1 MAGDTLFHKIWKQ
14 HVIADLGDGYAL
26 LHVDR
31 HMLHE
36 LGARSLVGL
45 RKRGL
50 PLHDPKLTFATADH
64 CISTDPADVG
74 EAQLAL
80 NPYVQNIR
88 QGARELG
95 FRLFDVGTPGF
106 GIVHVIAPELA
117 VALPGITMACGDSHT
132 CTIGALGAIAWG
144 VGQSELVHILATQ
157 ASAQKLPKTMRLSI
171 EGSVAPHVTAK
182 DITLW
187 VMSEVGADG
196 ALDHAVEFA
205 GPVVRAMSMEE
216 RFTLCNMSVEMGGR
230 FGLIAPDETTFEYLQ
245 GRRFAPRGVDW
256 DEALRQWRDLH
267 TEVDAVFDKEV
278 RMDVSDAVPCVTWGT
293 SPDQVVG
300 IDGCVP
306 DPDAEPDPVRR
317 RAIKTALDY
326 VGLSAGAP
334 IAGTKVDQVFIGSC
348 TNARLSDLELA
359 ARYLKGRRVAAHV
372 EAWVVPGSREV
383 KLQAEAA
390 GLDKLLREAG
400 FQWREAGCSMCGGM
414 GNLYQERVRPGARAV
429 STTNR
434 NYVGRQG
441 PGSRTHLAGPPMA
454 VAAAIAGCISD
465 VRDL

>member
-1 MAGDTLFHKIWKQ
+1 MASDTLFHKIWKQ

-50 PLHDPKLTFATADH
+50 PLHDPRLTFATADH
-64 CISTDPADVG
+64 CVSTNPVDVG
-74 EAQLAL
+74 EAQLDA

-88 QGARELG
+88 QGAGEFG

-106 GIVHVIAPELA
+106 GIVHVIAPELGI
-117 VALPGITMACGDSHT
+117 ALPGITMACGDSHT

-144 VGQSELVHILATQ
+144 VGQSELQHILATQ
-157 ASAQKLPKTMRLSI
+157 VSAQKLPRTMRLNI
-171 EGSVAPHVTAK
+171 EGRVPSHVTAK

-187 VMSEVGADG
+187 VMCEVGADG
-196 ALDHAVEFA
+196 ALDHAVEFS
-205 GPVVRAMSMEE
+205 GSVIREMSMEE

-230 FGLIAPDETTFEYLQ
+230 FGLIAPDETTFRYLA
-245 GRRFAPRGVDW
+245 GRRFAPRGAAW
-256 DEALRQWRDLH
+256 DRAVEHWRGLQSDP
-267 TEVDAVFDKEV
+267 DAVFDKEV
-278 RMDVSDAVPCVTWGT
+278 RMDVSRAVPCVTWGT

-300 IDGCVP
+300 IDARVP
-306 DPDAEPDPVRR
+306 DPDAEADPIRR
-317 RAIKTALDY
+317 QLIHSALDY
-326 VGLSAGAP
+326 VGLAPGAP
-334 IAGTKVDQVFIGSC
+334 IAGTRVDQVFIGSC
-348 TNARLSDLELA
+348 TNGRLSDLELA
-359 ARYLKGRRVAAHV
+359 SRYLKGRKVAPHV

-383 KLQAEAA
+383 KWQAEAA
-390 GLDKLLREAG
+390 GLDKLFKQAG
-400 FQWREAGCSMCGGM
+400 FQWREPGCSMCGGM
-414 GNLYQERVRPGARAV
+414 GNLYKERVRPGARAV

-441 PGSRTHLAGPPMA
+441 PGSRTHLASPPMA
-454 VAAAIAGCISD
+454 VAAALAGCIAD

>member
-1 MAGDTLFHKIWKQ
+1 MAGETLFHKIWKQ

-50 PLHDPKLTFATADH
+50 SLHDPELTFATADH
-64 CISTDPADVG
+64 CISTNPADVG
-74 EAQLAL
+74 EAQLL
-80 NPYVQNIR
+80 TNPYVQNIR
-88 QGARELG
+88 QGAGEFG
-95 FRLFDVGTPGF
+95 FRLFDVGKPGF
-106 GIVHVIAPELA
+106 GIVHVIAPELG

-144 VGQSELVHILATQ
+144 VGQSELQHILATQ
-157 ASAQKLPKTMRLSI
+157 VSAQKLPKTMRLNI
-171 EGSVAPHVTAK
+171 EGRVPPHVTAK

-187 VMSEVGADG
+187 VMREVGADG
-196 ALDHAVEFA
+196 ALDHAVEFS
-205 GPVVRAMSMEE
+205 GSVIRAMSMEE

-230 FGLIAPDETTFEYLQ
+230 FGLIAPDETTYEYLS
-245 GRRFAPRGVDW
+245 GRRFVPRGTAW
-256 DEALRQWRDLH
+256 DNAVEHWRGLH
-267 TEVDAVFDKEV
+267 SDPDSVFDKEV
-278 RMDVSDAVPCVTWGT
+278 GMDISKAVPCLTWGT

-300 IDGCVP
+300 IDGRVP
-306 DPDAEPDPVRR
+306 DPDAESDPVRR
-317 RAIKTALDY
+317 QLISSALNY
-326 VGLSAGAP
+326 VGLAPGTP
-334 IAGTKVDQVFIGSC
+334 IAGIKVDQVFIGSC
-348 TNARLSDLELA
+348 TNGRLSDLELA
-359 ARYLKGRRVAAHV
+359 SRYLKGRKVAPHV

-383 KLQAEAA
+383 KAQAEAL
-390 GLDKLLREAG
+390 GLDKLFVQAG
-400 FQWREAGCSMCGGM
+400 FQWRGPGCSMCGGM
-414 GNLYQERVRPGARAV
+414 GNLYKERVRPGARAV

-441 PGSRTHLAGPPMA
+441 PGSRTHLASPPMA
-454 VAAAIAGCISD
+454 VAAALAGCIAD